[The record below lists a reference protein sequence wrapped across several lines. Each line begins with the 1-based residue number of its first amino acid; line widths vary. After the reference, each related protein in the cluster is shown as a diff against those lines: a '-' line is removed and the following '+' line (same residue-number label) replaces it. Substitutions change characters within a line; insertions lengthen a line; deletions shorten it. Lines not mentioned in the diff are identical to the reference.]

1 MADKERSEDVNM
13 SEEKQGE
20 PKKKVDESWKEAV
33 SKDKTAAPPADNAP
47 EMPEVTFGLFIS
59 GLLMEALIAMGDVEH
74 PSTKKKEL
82 SVPHA
87 KFIIETL
94 AMIKEKTKNN
104 LTKEEGGSLEAI
116 LYDLRMR
123 FVQKAGK

>member
-1 MADKERSEDVNM
+1 MTMNEDKKEDL
-13 SEEKQGE
+13 
-20 PKKKVDESWKEAV
+20 KKKVDESWKEAV
-33 SKDKTAAPPADNAP
+33 SKDKTAPSDPNTPEVP
-47 EMPEVTFGLFIS
+47 EMTFGLFIS
-59 GLLMEALIAMGDVEH
+59 GLLMEALIALGDAEH
-74 PSTKKKEL
+74 PVTKKKEL

-94 AMIKEKTKNN
+94 AMLKDKTKNN
-104 LTKEEGGSLEAI
+104 LSKEENDSLEAV

>member
-1 MADKERSEDVNM
+1 M
-13 SEEKQGE
+13 SEEKKE
-20 PKKKVDESWKEAV
+20 ELKKKVDESWKEAV
-33 SKDKTAAPPADNAP
+33 SKDKAAPAAQDIP
-47 EMPEVTFGLFIS
+47 EAPEVTFSLFIS
-59 GLLMEALIAMGDVEH
+59 GLLMEALIALGDMEH
-74 PSTKKKEL
+74 PVTKKKEL

-94 AMIKEKTKNN
+94 AMIREKTKNN
-104 LTKEEGGSLEAI
+104 LAKEEDESLDAI

>member
-1 MADKERSEDVNM
+1 MSDDKK
-13 SEEKQGE
+13 EELI
-20 PKKKVDESWKEAV
+20 KKVDESWKEAV
-33 SKDKTAAPPADNAP
+33 SKDKRAPIADDAAEA
-47 EMPEVTFGLFIS
+47 PEVTFSLFIS
-59 GLLMEALIAMGDVEH
+59 GLLMEALIALGDMEH
-74 PSTKKKEL
+74 PITKKKEL

-94 AMIKEKTKNN
+94 SMLKEKTKNN
-104 LTKEEGGSLEAI
+104 LSKEEEGSFEAI

>member
-1 MADKERSEDVNM
+1 MG
-13 SEEKQGE
+13 EEKKE
-20 PKKKVDESWKEAV
+20 ELKKKVDESWKEAV
-33 SKDKTAAPPADNAP
+33 SKDRAAPSEEKASKTP

-59 GLLMEALIAMGDVEH
+59 GLLMEALIALGDLEH
-74 PSTKKKEL
+74 PVTKKKEL
-82 SVPHA
+82 NALHA

-94 AMIKEKTKNN
+94 TMLKDKTKNN
-104 LTKEEGGSLEAI
+104 LAKEEADSLEAV

>member
-1 MADKERSEDVNM
+1 MTMNEDKKEAL
-13 SEEKQGE
+13 
-20 PKKKVDESWKEAV
+20 KKKVDESWKEAV
-33 SKDKTAAPPADNAP
+33 SKDKTVSSEPKT
-47 EMPEVTFGLFIS
+47 PEVPEITFGLFMS
-59 GLLMEALIAMGDVEH
+59 GLLMEALIALGDAEH
-74 PSTKKKEL
+74 PVTKKKEL

-94 AMIKEKTKNN
+94 AMLKDKTKNN
-104 LTKEEGGSLEAI
+104 LSKEENDSLEAV

>member
-1 MADKERSEDVNM
+1 MNEDKKEDL
-13 SEEKQGE
+13 
-20 PKKKVDESWKEAV
+20 KKKVDESWKEAV
-33 SKDKTAAPPADNAP
+33 SKDKTVSSDPKTPEVP
-47 EMPEVTFGLFIS
+47 EMTFGLFIS
-59 GLLMEALIAMGDVEH
+59 GLLMEALIALGDAEH
-74 PSTKKKEL
+74 PVTKKKEL

-94 AMIKEKTKNN
+94 AMLKDKTKNN
-104 LTKEEGGSLEAI
+104 LSKEENDSLEAV

>member
-1 MADKERSEDVNM
+1 MIMNGDKKEDL
-13 SEEKQGE
+13 
-20 PKKKVDESWKEAV
+20 KKKVDESWKEAV
-33 SKDKTAAPPADNAP
+33 SKDKAASSDPKTPEVP
-47 EMPEVTFGLFIS
+47 EMTFGLFIS
-59 GLLMEALIAMGDVEH
+59 GLLMEALIALGDAEH
-74 PSTKKKEL
+74 PVTKKKEL

-94 AMIKEKTKNN
+94 AMLKDKTKNN
-104 LTKEEGGSLEAI
+104 LSKEENDSLEAV